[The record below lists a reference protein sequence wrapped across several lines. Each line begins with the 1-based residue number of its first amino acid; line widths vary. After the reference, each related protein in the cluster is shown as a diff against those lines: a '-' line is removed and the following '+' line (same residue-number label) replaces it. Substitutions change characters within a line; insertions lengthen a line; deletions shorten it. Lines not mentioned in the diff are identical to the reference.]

1 MVFESLLHEIDAEIN
16 RLQQAKALL
25 SGTNRH
31 RRPGRPAKA
40 AAQAKTA
47 TPGKPAT
54 PVEASRP
61 KRVLSAQA
69 RKRIGDALRA
79 RWAKVKAEKAKAAK
93 K

>member
-47 TPGKPAT
+47 TP
-54 PVEASRP
+54 VEASRP

-79 RWAKVKAEKAKAAK
+79 RWAKVKADKAKAAK

>member
-16 RLQQAKALL
+16 RLQQAKAILD
-25 SGTNRH
+25 GTNGH
-31 RRPGRPAKA
+31 RRPGRPANA
-40 AAQAKTA
+40 AAPAKTA
-47 TPGKPAT
+47 R
-54 PVEASRP
+54 PVETSRP